1 MIEPDLL
8 SWPIGLSSAVITA
21 LLLWPIGARLGLDP
35 ASRSTAAALYATAA
49 ALVELNAPT
58 GVDGEGTMLLTAAA
72 CLAVGSRARNV
83 VAALLTGL
91 AIAVSPVSAVGFLV
105 LLAAM
110 AVTGVLGTRL
120 GPAVRRILA
129 VGATATAAAVAVS
142 QVRPELAPALPLP
155 ALGALSLWI
164 IVVISLLWRQLRW
177 LRAVG
182 VALLAMLAC
191 CWLPGPDADA
201 VVLVAA
207 VGGVLTAILAAEVPA
222 LLLHRAVTVTVGA
235 AALAAAMVVPGDS
248 RLPPADTA
256 VAAAAPTP
264 PVRTLPDPI
273 PVAAVRPVT
282 IAIPALGVDGPLEKL
297 AADPVSGELK
307 APDDPSK
314 AGWYA
319 AGVIPGDAGP
329 AVVGGHVDS
338 RSGPGVFFQLQQLQP
353 GDEIAI
359 ARSDGRT
366 VRFAVTTVAR
376 FPKAEFPTAAVYGP
390 APGPELRLVTC
401 GGQFDRVARSYRDNI
416 VVDAIL
422 V

>member
-1 MIEPDLL
+1 VIEPDLL
-8 SWPIGLSSAVITA
+8 AWPIGLVSAVVTA

-49 ALVELNAPT
+49 ALVELNAPM
-58 GVDGEGTMLLTAAA
+58 GVDGQGTMLLTAAA
-72 CLAVGSRARNV
+72 CLAVGRRPRNAL
-83 VAALLTGL
+83 AALLTGL
-91 AIAVSPVSAVGFLV
+91 AIAVSPVTAVGFLV

-110 AVTGVLGTRL
+110 ALFGVLAKRL
-120 GPAVRRILA
+120 GPLLRRILA
-129 VGATATAAAVAVS
+129 VGAMATAAAVATT
-142 QVRPELAPALPLP
+142 QVRPELALALPPP
-155 ALGALSLWI
+155 AAGVLSLWVL
-164 IVVISLLWRQLRW
+164 VVVSVLWQRMRW
-177 LRAVG
+177 LRSVG

-201 VVLVAA
+201 VVVVAA
-207 VGGVLTAILAAEVPA
+207 VGGVLTAMLAAEAPGV
-222 LLLHRAVTVTVGA
+222 LLRRTVTAAVGVF
-235 AALAAAMVVPGDS
+235 ALAAVAVVPGDIRQS
-248 RLPPADTA
+248 P
-256 VAAAAPTP
+256 AAAAIAAAPAAQVQTVAD
-264 PVRTLPDPI
+264 PV
-273 PVAAVRPVT
+273 PVDTVRPVT
-282 IAIPALGVDGPLEKL
+282 ISIPALGVDGPLEKL

-338 RSGPGVFFQLQQLQP
+338 RSGPGVFFELDDLQS
-353 GDEIAI
+353 GDEIQI

-366 VRFAVTTVAR
+366 VRFVVTTVGR
-376 FPKAEFPTAAVYGP
+376 YPKSEFPTSAVYGP

-401 GGQFDRVARSYRDNI
+401 GGQFDRAKRSYRDNI

-422 V
+422 L